1 MGLRLVPVLVFSLSF
16 CLGKLYG
23 QPEGVITLVNPS
35 FEDMPRHSKPPRG
48 WFDCGVPGE
57 TPPDVQP
64 SGTFSVTKPA
74 VNGDTYL
81 GMVVRDNDTWE
92 MVSQRMSAPM
102 KKGQCYAFSIYL
114 CRSELYVSVSRMSDE
129 TANYT
134 TPAKLRIY
142 GGFDHCDKQYLL
154 GETNL
159 VINTR
164 WLEYQ
169 FKFEPLDNYTHI
181 SFEAFY
187 KTPTL
192 FPYNGNILLDN
203 ASDITPVNCNEELS
217 ERLPQKPT
225 ETPKTAPSAVSSPAK
240 RPDSIPKTTS
250 PPLDKKPQ
258 PSIASGKSSETPAT
272 DKNNVVESADF
283 SKISRDDVRKGQTLR
298 MDNILFEIDK
308 SVVTKESY
316 EPLNS
321 LARFL
326 LANPDIV
333 IEVGGHTNG
342 LCSDGFCDQLSAA
355 RARAVREYLAQRGIS
370 RSRLEYKGYG
380 RRVPVAS
387 NDTVEGRRKNQRVE
401 IKILNMNAG

>member
-1 MGLRLVPVLVFSLSF
+1 MGPRLVPVLVFSLSF
-16 CLGKLYG
+16 CLGKVYG

-114 CRSELYVSVSRMSDE
+114 CRSELYVSVSRKSDE

-203 ASDITPVNCNEELS
+203 ASDITPISCNEELS
-217 ERLPQKPT
+217 ERLPQKST
-225 ETPKTAPSAVSSPAK
+225 ETPKSTPAPLLPLPNARTASPNQTSPSSIKKRNRIQLPLNQAKPPLRSSKVQTSRNFQETMSERAKPCGWTISCSKQINPSLQKNPMDRLITWLVSSWL
-240 RPDSIPKTTS
+240 T
-250 PPLDKKPQ
+250 Q
-258 PSIASGKSSETPAT
+258 
-272 DKNNVVESADF
+272 
-283 SKISRDDVRKGQTLR
+283 IS
-298 MDNILFEIDK
+298 
-308 SVVTKESY
+308 
-316 EPLNS
+316 
-321 LARFL
+321 
-326 LANPDIV
+326 
-333 IEVGGHTNG
+333 
-342 LCSDGFCDQLSAA
+342 
-355 RARAVREYLAQRGIS
+355 
-370 RSRLEYKGYG
+370 
-380 RRVPVAS
+380 
-387 NDTVEGRRKNQRVE
+387 
-401 IKILNMNAG
+401 

>member
-1 MGLRLVPVLVFSLSF
+1 MGLRFVPALCVILFAAYGEL
-16 CLGKLYG
+16 LG
-23 QPEGVITLVNPS
+23 QQEGVITLVNPS

-48 WFDCGVPGE
+48 WLDCGTPGE
-57 TPPDVQP
+57 TPPDIQP

-74 VNGDTYL
+74 VDGDTYL

-92 MVSQRMSAPM
+92 MVSQRLSAPM
-102 KKGQCYAFSIYL
+102 KKGQCYAFSIFL

-142 GGFDHCDKQYLL
+142 GGFDNCNKQYLL

-159 VINTR
+159 IINTR

-169 FKFEPLDNYTHI
+169 FKFEPIDNYTHI

-203 ASDITPVNCNEELS
+203 ASDIVPINCNEDVT
-217 ERLPQKPT
+217 ERIPQKQSD
-225 ETPKTAPSAVSSPAK
+225 TPKINAPTPTIKKPDSVSKPAPSPSPVPQTRTEVASK
-240 RPDSIPKTTS
+240 PSESGNSEKITT
-250 PPLDKKPQ
+250 
-258 PSIASGKSSETPAT
+258 
-272 DKNNVVESADF
+272 VVEGADF
-283 SKISRDDVRKGQTLR
+283 SKISRSDIRKGQTLR

-308 SVVTKESY
+308 SVIAKESY
-316 EPLNS
+316 QPLNE
-321 LARFL
+321 LLKFL
-326 LANPDIV
+326 SANTDIV

-342 LCSDGFCDQLSAA
+342 LCSDSFCDQLSAS
-355 RARAVREYLAQRGIS
+355 RAKVVAEYLAQRGIP
-370 RSRLEYKGYG
+370 RSRLQYKGYG
-380 RRVPVAS
+380 RKMPVAS

-401 IKILNMNAG
+401 IKILNINSNN

>member
-1 MGLRLVPVLVFSLSF
+1 MGPRLVPVLVFSLSF
-16 CLGKLYG
+16 CLGKVYG

-114 CRSELYVSVSRMSDE
+114 CRSELYVSVSRKSDE

-203 ASDITPVNCNEELS
+203 ASDITPISCNEELS
-217 ERLPQKPT
+217 ERLPQKST
-225 ETPKTAPSAVSSPAK
+225 ETPKATPPAAASPAK
-240 RPDSIPKTTS
+240 RPDSIPK
-250 PPLDKKPQ
+250 PNQPLLDKKTESNTAP
-258 PSIASGKSSETPAT
+258 PKPSETPAT
-272 DKNNVVESADF
+272 VVEGADF
-283 SKISRDDVRKGQTLR
+283 SKLSRDDVRKGQTLR
-298 MDNILFEIDK
+298 MDNILFETDK

-316 EPLNS
+316 GPLNN

-342 LCSDGFCDQLSAA
+342 LCSDGFCDQLSTA
-355 RARAVREYLAQRGIS
+355 RARVVSEYLVQRGVP

-380 RRVPVAS
+380 RKAPVAP

-401 IKILNMNAG
+401 IKILDMNAG

>member
-16 CLGKLYG
+16 SLGKLYS
-23 QPEGVITLVNPS
+23 QPEGVITLINPS

-192 FPYNGNILLDN
+192 FPYNGNILMDN

-225 ETPKTAPSAVSSPAK
+225 ETSKPTTSATPPTK
-240 RPDSIPKTTS
+240 RPDSISKVAQS
-250 PPLDKKPQ
+250 SLDKKTEPNTA
-258 PSIASGKSSETPAT
+258 PSKSGEGSSS
-272 DKNNVVESADF
+272 DKNSVVESADF
-283 SKISRDDVRKGQTLR
+283 SKLSRDDIRKGQTLR

-316 EPLNS
+316 EPLNN

-342 LCSDGFCDQLSAA
+342 LCSDGFCDQLSTA
-355 RARAVREYLAQRGIS
+355 RARVVSEYLAQRGVS

-380 RRVPVAS
+380 RKVPVAS